1 MALQI
6 SRLAQQR
13 ATVWLLVLPLVTAM
27 ISISYFISF
36 WQVIIIPVSHLQTS
50 RLSKFGTWLTL
61 WDHDW
66 SPTTGHSVWTTSN
79 SRAQVFC
86 VLRNAVIFANVTFS
100 LLLTIADMGSRQTLS
115 SSFPAFFLHFLLSGT
130 SFPHSSPALLLPNL
144 SSAITF
150 SETFFP
156 QHLTRFS
163 LVGRCPF
170 YFQLLEIS
178 AQPSLCPLAY
188 RT

>member
-36 WQVIIIPVSHLQTS
+36 WQVIIIPISHLQTS

-100 LLLTIADMGSRQTLS
+100 LLLTIADMGSLTNVVQFFSCL
-115 SSFPAFFLHFLLSGT
+115 FPALSPVWNILPSFFSCFAASKPQFSHHLLRDVFPAASNTFLPRRALPVLLS
-130 SFPHSSPALLLPNL
+130 ALGDQRSALFVSL
-144 SSAITF
+144 SI
-150 SETFFP
+150 
-156 QHLTRFS
+156 
-163 LVGRCPF
+163 
-170 YFQLLEIS
+170 
-178 AQPSLCPLAY
+178 
-188 RT
+188 

>member
-100 LLLTIADMGSRQTLS
+100 LLLTIADMGSLTNVVQFFSCLCS
-115 SSFPAFFLHFLLSGT
+115 CSFSCLEHPSLI
-130 SFPHSSPALLLPNL
+130 LLLLCCFQTSVQP
-144 SSAITF
+144 SPS
-150 SETFFP
+150 
-156 QHLTRFS
+156 QRRFS
-163 LVGRCPF
+163 RS
-170 YFQLLEIS
+170 I
-178 AQPSLCPLAY
+178 
-188 RT
+188 